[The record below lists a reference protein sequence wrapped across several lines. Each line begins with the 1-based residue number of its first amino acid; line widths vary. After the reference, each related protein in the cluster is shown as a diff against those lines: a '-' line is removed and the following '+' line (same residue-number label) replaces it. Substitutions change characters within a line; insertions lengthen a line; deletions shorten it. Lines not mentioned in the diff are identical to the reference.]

1 MGIEK
6 FIIEQKIEEF
16 KIFVN
21 KEEFIIK
28 VRPLTWSM
36 RNKALS
42 EAMKIQGDGS
52 LKVDIDSYSK
62 YILCARIVE
71 APWGPTSFTFLNTI
85 SPEIGSQLENL
96 VPHIWGA
103 EKKEEDETKNALDGS
118 LSLPSEK

>member
-62 YILCARIVE
+62 YILCDAKANNQAIRFFLMKNKYKVVGKFAATGFIPKFVE
-71 APWGPTSFTFLNTI
+71 DVEKRGKK
-85 SPEIGSQLENL
+85 
-96 VPHIWGA
+96 VPRGIFMT
-103 EKKEEDETKNALDGS
+103 KK
-118 LSLPSEK
+118 